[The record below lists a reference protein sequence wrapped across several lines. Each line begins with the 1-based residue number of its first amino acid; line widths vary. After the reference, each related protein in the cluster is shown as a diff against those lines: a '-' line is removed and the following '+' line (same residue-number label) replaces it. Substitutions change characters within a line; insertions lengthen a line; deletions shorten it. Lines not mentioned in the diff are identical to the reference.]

1 MWKRLSVIWLA
12 VRGDAKRLWFALG
25 HPEAPGWLKGG
36 AAAIVLYLLSPID
49 LIPDMIPIVGVL
61 DDLVIVPMALR
72 WLLARLPAHIR
83 DHADAKAHGGS
94 FAAGPTRGDRAQSP
108 WKPLRR

>member
-12 VRGDAKRLWFALG
+12 VRGDAKRLWYALG

-49 LIPDMIPIVGVL
+49 LIPDMIPVLGVV

-72 WLLARLPAHIR
+72 WLLSRLPAHIR
-83 DHADAKAHGGS
+83 EHAEARAGGAK
-94 FAAGPTRGDRAQSP
+94 AQSP